1 MGSLPPMDLI
11 QELVIIAKHIKQKK
25 YSIAYENL
33 SDMTSLLTAS
43 TVGETD
49 LMLLELVFRDE
60 IKNFDT
66 SLKMLL
72 NNESKVIEKNSGK
85 NSEPNSG

>member
-85 NSEPNSG
+85 NPEPNSG

>member
-43 TVGETD
+43 TVGETH
-49 LMLLELVFRDE
+49 LMLLEIAFRDE
-60 IKNFDT
+60 MKNFD
-66 SLKMLL
+66 SLLQSLL
-72 NNESKVIEKNSGK
+72 GHESRGIKENLGENPDPKVG
-85 NSEPNSG
+85 